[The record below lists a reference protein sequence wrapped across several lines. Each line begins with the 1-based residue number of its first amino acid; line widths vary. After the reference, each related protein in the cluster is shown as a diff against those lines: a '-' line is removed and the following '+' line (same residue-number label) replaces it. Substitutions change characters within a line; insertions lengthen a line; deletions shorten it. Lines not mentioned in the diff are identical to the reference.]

1 MEPDAALEEAVPHPA
16 AAAGSDAMDRTL
28 SAKQAK
34 QETAGGQLPTEIA
47 VKFYVTG
54 VGPSYLSP
62 WKVQGQSKWTVR
74 PMLSQSI
81 LPAAPPPPPSTHAPA
96 ASHVLGH
103 LLLQGTG
110 FVLPDRRIMTN
121 AHVVNNATVVQ
132 VQKQDIPK
140 KYRARVL
147 RT

>member
-81 LPAAPPPPPSTHAPA
+81 LPAAPPPPPHPPTHPLPLTSWAICCCRGRASCCRIA
-96 ASHVLGH
+96 AS
-103 LLLQGTG
+103 
-110 FVLPDRRIMTN
+110 
-121 AHVVNNATVVQ
+121 
-132 VQKQDIPK
+132 
-140 KYRARVL
+140 
-147 RT
+147 

>member
-1 MEPDAALEEAVPHPA
+1 MEPDAALEEAVPHP

-81 LPAAPPPPPSTHAPA
+81 LPAAPHPLPLTSWAICCCRGRASCCRIA
-96 ASHVLGH
+96 AS
-103 LLLQGTG
+103 
-110 FVLPDRRIMTN
+110 
-121 AHVVNNATVVQ
+121 
-132 VQKQDIPK
+132 
-140 KYRARVL
+140 
-147 RT
+147 